1 MREQLRQKMREM
13 VATLGKGEALLDSR
27 VKKKNTDMLEQLLED
42 MQNSAIA
49 IGKIIEQEEGYGTKT
64 VAMLEEYCEL
74 LYEYLTEQEPR
85 ARFKIGRTLAG
96 KRGEISK
103 YLETEFEGTL
113 VAVFLVGSREGW
125 HLMEPFWDSFRDKG
139 QRRLFRVSDT
149 CPDVFGGVKA
159 EAFELYRM
167 AGERPDFVFL
177 DGPGGKAA
185 CEFGPV
191 RENTEIV
198 IYLPHWE
205 GGAEPKKEDC
215 ISPASLQSDILVVPS
230 KRAGYLYSQYISP
243 LENGNE
249 LARRIYVAGAADSA
263 RLMKKCKNFS

>member
-85 ARFKIGRTLAG
+85 ARFKIGRALAG

-159 EAFELYRM
+159 EAFEL
-167 AGERPDFVFL
+167 
-177 DGPGGKAA
+177 
-185 CEFGPV
+185 
-191 RENTEIV
+191 
-198 IYLPHWE
+198 
-205 GGAEPKKEDC
+205 
-215 ISPASLQSDILVVPS
+215 
-230 KRAGYLYSQYISP
+230 
-243 LENGNE
+243 
-249 LARRIYVAGAADSA
+249 
-263 RLMKKCKNFS
+263 